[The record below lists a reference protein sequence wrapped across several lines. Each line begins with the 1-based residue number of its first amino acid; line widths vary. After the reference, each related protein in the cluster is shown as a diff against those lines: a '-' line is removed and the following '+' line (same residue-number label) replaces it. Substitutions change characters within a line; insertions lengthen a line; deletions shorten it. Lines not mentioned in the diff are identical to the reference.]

1 MSVDIG
7 RIRPVR
13 SGPPPAVGR
22 HPHLD
27 NALLVGQTRV
37 GRATYVSSVP
47 TRPSQNN
54 PDRVAQWERWRA
66 MVGANIRE
74 LRLQHGMT
82 QEALALTSGVT
93 RNVLID
99 VEQGKRG
106 LLYERLFDIAE
117 ALQVNVTALF
127 DGSTDTG

>member
-1 MSVDIG
+1 
-7 RIRPVR
+7 
-13 SGPPPAVGR
+13 
-22 HPHLD
+22 
-27 NALLVGQTRV
+27 
-37 GRATYVSSVP
+37 
-47 TRPSQNN
+47 
-54 PDRVAQWERWRA
+54 
-66 MVGANIRE
+66 MVGATIRE

-117 ALQVNVTALF
+117 ALQVDVGALLE
-127 DGSTDTG
+127 GSAGSR

>member
-1 MSVDIG
+1 VK
-7 RIRPVR
+7 
-13 SGPPPAVGR
+13 
-22 HPHLD
+22 
-27 NALLVGQTRV
+27 
-37 GRATYVSSVP
+37 GRAAYLGNVP

-66 MVGANIRE
+66 TVGANIRE
-74 LRLQHGMT
+74 LRLQQGMT

-93 RNVLID
+93 RNVLIA

-117 ALQVNVTALF
+117 ALQVSVTALF
-127 DGSTDTG
+127 EGSADTG

>member
-1 MSVDIG
+1 
-7 RIRPVR
+7 
-13 SGPPPAVGR
+13 
-22 HPHLD
+22 
-27 NALLVGQTRV
+27 
-37 GRATYVSSVP
+37 
-47 TRPSQNN
+47 
-54 PDRVAQWERWRA
+54 
-66 MVGANIRE
+66 MVGATIRE

-117 ALQVNVTALF
+117 ALQVDVGALL
-127 DGSTDTG
+127 DGSAGSR